1 VLRHVLADPP
11 DGQGRQSG
19 VLPGATDDNDTLA
32 DRGCHRDADTIGTM
46 MRTSNPALNDKVFRP
61 ERTAVIGPAGLA
73 GGAFGADQAPTRTG
87 RDGSAMTVGGVVE
100 KSAFLLLLLVGAGA
114 FGWSQVEQVAVGAP
128 PVPGWLLL
136 AVFAGL
142 GIAILTIVKPKLSPY
157 TSPVYALV
165 EGLVVGAISA
175 VYNASFEGIVLQAVG
190 LTVGVF
196 AVMLALFALRIIK
209 VTDRLRSGIM
219 AATGAV
225 MLVYIASFVLGLF
238 GANVPFIHESG
249 LLGIGFSLAV
259 VVIASM
265 NLLLDFDLI
274 ARGAEAGAPKYMEW
288 YGAFG
293 LLVTLV
299 WLYLELLRLLSKL
312 RSR

>member
-1 VLRHVLADPP
+1 
-11 DGQGRQSG
+11 
-19 VLPGATDDNDTLA
+19 
-32 DRGCHRDADTIGTM
+32 M

-61 ERTAVIGPAGLA
+61 ERTAVIDPAALA
-73 GGAFGADQAPTRTG
+73 GGALGAGRGRAQVG
-87 RDGSAMTVGGVVE
+87 RDGAGMTLGGVVE
-100 KSAFLLLLLVGAGA
+100 KSAFLLLLLVAAGA
-114 FGWSQVEQVAVGAP
+114 FGWSQVEQGGVAVAP
-128 PVPGWLLL
+128 RVPGWLLVAL
-136 AVFAGL
+136 LGGL
-142 GIAILTIVKPKLSPY
+142 GIAILTIFKPKLSPY

-165 EGLVVGAISA
+165 QGLVVGAISA
-175 VYNASFEGIVLQAVG
+175 VYNARYEGIVLQAIG

-209 VTDRLRSGIM
+209 VTDKLRSGIM

-238 GANVPFIHESG
+238 GADVPFIHESN
-249 LLGIGFSLAV
+249 LFGIGFSLAV
-259 VVIASM
+259 VAIASM

>member
-1 VLRHVLADPP
+1 MRPLLTRSDL
-11 DGQGRQSG
+11 
-19 VLPGATDDNDTLA
+19 
-32 DRGCHRDADTIGTM
+32 GCHRVGGPIDLM
-46 MRTSNPALNDKVFRP
+46 MRTSNPALNDKVFQP
-61 ERTAVIGPAGLA
+61 ERTAVIDPAAAA
-73 GGAFGADQAPTRTG
+73 GGAFTAGRSRVQAAAG
-87 RDGSAMTVGGVVE
+87 EAMTVGGVVE
-100 KSAFLLLLLVGAGA
+100 KSAFLLLLLIGSAA
-114 FGWSQVEQVAVGAP
+114 FGWSQVEQTSLGRAQ
-128 PVPGWLLL
+128 VPGWLLVAL
-136 AVFAGL
+136 LGGF
-142 GIAILTIVKPKLSPY
+142 GIALLTIFKPKLSPY

-165 EGLVVGAISA
+165 QGVVVGAISA

-190 LTVGVF
+190 LTIGVF

-209 VTDRLRSGIM
+209 VTDKLRSGIM

-225 MLVYIASFVLGLF
+225 RLVYIASFVLRLF
-238 GANVPFIHESG
+238 GADIPFIHDTG
-249 LLGIGFSLAV
+249 LIGIGFSLAV

-265 NLLLDFDLI
+265 NLLLDFDLV
-274 ARGAEAGAPKYMEW
+274 ARGAAAGAPKHMEW

>member
-1 VLRHVLADPP
+1 
-11 DGQGRQSG
+11 
-19 VLPGATDDNDTLA
+19 
-32 DRGCHRDADTIGTM
+32 
-46 MRTSNPALNDKVFRP
+46 MRTSNPALNDKVFKP
-61 ERTAVIGPAGLA
+61 ERTAVIDPAAAA
-73 GGAFGADQAPTRTG
+73 GGAYTAGQAQVQAASG
-87 RDGSAMTVGGVVE
+87 EAMTVGGVVE
-100 KSAFLLLLLVGAGA
+100 KSAFLLLLLVGAAA
-114 FGWSQVEQVAVGAP
+114 FGWSQVEQTALGQP
-128 PVPGWLLL
+128 QVPGWLLL
-136 AVFAGL
+136 ALLGGF
-142 GIAILTIVKPKLSPY
+142 GIAILTIFKPKLSPY

-165 EGLVVGAISA
+165 QGLVVGAISA

-190 LTVGVF
+190 LTIGVF
-196 AVMLALFALRIIK
+196 VVMLALFALKIIK

-225 MLVYIASFVLGLF
+225 MLVYIASFVLRLF
-238 GANVPFIHESG
+238 GADIPFIHDTG
-249 LLGIGFSLAV
+249 LFGIGFSLAV

-274 ARGAEAGAPKYMEW
+274 ARGAAAGASKHMEW